1 MPRAWQ
7 RCYIVYATLL
17 SRPLE
22 DHPSRRRSPTK
33 PCQSAFTFYV
43 GVFDRCESPKLSPRA
58 FIRGFR
64 IRNIEET
71 TRHLSHVTYQ
81 FSMTPTFVKL
91 GGKLAA
97 AIGGRDRLLEPPS
110 LPSLLGDTDELCEK
124 KTTSRD

>member
-22 DHPSRRRSPTK
+22 DHPSRRRFPTK
-33 PCQSAFTFYV
+33 PE
-43 GVFDRCESPKLSPRA
+43 FDLNNA
-58 FIRGFR
+58 
-64 IRNIEET
+64 RNIEET

-124 KTTSRD
+124 KTTSRLDDGDFDSGKRKRARKKGSLL

>member
-1 MPRAWQ
+1 M
-7 RCYIVYATLL
+7 IETTLI
-17 SRPLE
+17 
-22 DHPSRRRSPTK
+22 K
-33 PCQSAFTFYV
+33 CQSAFTV
-43 GVFDRCESPKLSPRA
+43 HVAVSDRCESPKLSPRA

-110 LPSLLGDTDELCEK
+110 LPSLFGDTDELCEK
-124 KTTSRD
+124 KTTSRLDDGDFGPGKRKRAKKKGSLL